1 VNCELGTGN
10 WELGTVTYSARIGET
25 MTEDSELVERAQAG
39 EVAANK
45 GNKWYLEHY
54 SYVYKEPDKT

>member
-1 VNCELGTGN
+1 VN

-45 GNKWYLEHY
+45 GNMWYLEHY